1 MFGLEGFGVIAGFVL
16 TLLSTLL
23 CVVYGA
29 INWNRGYLE
38 EDERQQKESWLKE
51 EQQLEDELL

>member
-16 TLLSTLL
+16 TLLSTVL
-23 CVVYGA
+23 CIVYGA

-38 EDERQQKESWLKE
+38 DSEKTQKENWLKE
-51 EQQLEDELL
+51 DQQIEDQLV